1 MQVDNSLAN
10 STFNSD
16 LCRIKQV
23 LINLISNSFK
33 FTERGGITLEI
44 AKTHKFD
51 ELSFARVGYLQ
62 FKVIDTGIGIAQS
75 DIPHLFKL
83 FSMVEKHKTS
93 INFNGTGL
101 GLSVSKLLVENLGGE
116 ISHTSSEGFGTK
128 IEFSIKESV
137 ASSLSVSLSPS
148 AGPIHPFRANLWNL
162 KLKQ

>member
-51 ELSFARVGYLQ
+51 ELSFAKVLYLQ
-62 FKVIDTGIGIAQS
+62 FKVIGIAQS

-101 GLSVSKLLVENLGGE
+101 GLSVSKQLVDKLGGE
-116 ISHTSSEGFGTK
+116 ISLTSSEGFETK

-137 ASSLSVSLSPS
+137 VSSQSISLSPL
-148 AGPIHPFRANLWNL
+148 AGPIHSFRANLWNL
-162 KLKQ
+162 KLKH

>member
-51 ELSFARVGYLQ
+51 ELSFARVSYLQ

-116 ISHTSSEGFGTK
+116 ISLTSSEGFGTK

-137 ASSLSVSLSPS
+137 ASSLSISQSPS
-148 AGPIHPFRANLWNL
+148 VGPIRSFCPNRWDLGL
-162 KLKQ
+162 KK